1 MIVPRGVYF
10 KVGVILLSFVIIIVD
25 KFFMFFLLSLS
36 KVRNEILK
44 YGQMKDLEKD
54 IYFKKNWEKLLNFL
68 LQQELI
74 GDVCKVLKM
83 HINC

>member
-1 MIVPRGVYF
+1 MR
-10 KVGVILLSFVIIIVD
+10 
-25 KFFMFFLLSLS
+25 SLS
-36 KVRNEILK
+36 NVQI
-44 YGQMKDLEKD
+44 KDLEK
-54 IYFKKNWEKLLNFL
+54 ISIFKKNWEKLLTFL

>member
-1 MIVPRGVYF
+1 MR
-10 KVGVILLSFVIIIVD
+10 
-25 KFFMFFLLSLS
+25 SLS
-36 KVRNEILK
+36 NVQI
-44 YGQMKDLEKD
+44 KDLEKD
-54 IYFKKNWEKLLNFL
+54 IYLKKNWKKLLTFH

>member
-1 MIVPRGVYF
+1 MRA
-10 KVGVILLSFVIIIVD
+10 LSNVQI
-25 KFFMFFLLSLS
+25 
-36 KVRNEILK
+36 
-44 YGQMKDLEKD
+44 KDLEKD
-54 IYFKKNWEKLLNFL
+54 IYFKKNWEKLLTFL

>member
-1 MIVPRGVYF
+1 MR
-10 KVGVILLSFVIIIVD
+10 
-25 KFFMFFLLSLS
+25 SLS
-36 KVRNEILK
+36 NVQI
-44 YGQMKDLEKD
+44 KDLEKD
-54 IYFKKNWEKLLNFL
+54 IYFKKKLGKLLTFL

>member
-10 KVGVILLSFVIIIVD
+10 KVGVILLSFFIIIVD

-54 IYFKKNWEKLLNFL
+54 IYFKKKLGKIIDFSLTARANW
-68 LQQELI
+68 
-74 GDVCKVLKM
+74 
-83 HINC
+83 